1 MGVIDNGMALIRF
14 DLELYNY
21 SFTNLISKNI
31 KFEFEFN
38 SLVLRK
44 DLYYSIPGW
53 WPSGSD
59 YWGVTGNTTNL
70 GQTYIHINTRCL
82 PVIAVC

>member
-44 DLYYSIPGW
+44 DLYYSIPG
-53 WPSGSD
+53 
-59 YWGVTGNTTNL
+59 
-70 GQTYIHINTRCL
+70 
-82 PVIAVC
+82 